1 MNMRAL
7 SSIVTLLATP
17 VSKAWNPINY
27 AFDPRIHNFGN
38 HGFPGKVHAKL
49 APAFTKMIDN
59 TVYRGVDVRQKIV
72 KRQGADK
79 KILDMGCG
87 TGFST
92 SDIFG
97 SVGIDASQEMI
108 DEAMKQFPEK
118 TFEVGHAEYYE
129 PEKEF
134 DIVTCMFLMHE
145 APSFAR
151 KRIIKNAIDIAKEKV
166 VIVDIAPEYVPSKLM
181 AVGEPYINEYLENIR
196 SDLSEFYEEVIVP
209 GHVHAWF
216 YEKPDVNEKELYL
229 ETSEMKVKRRKTMRK
244 KYKNYNKAYDRRAK
258 IDDAKE
264 KDADDDVRYYKSLDH
279 DTLILADY

>member
-7 SSIVTLLATP
+7 SSIVTLFATP
-17 VSKAWNPINY
+17 VTKAWNPINY

-38 HGFPGKVHAKL
+38 HGVLGKVHAKL

-59 TVYRGVDVRQKIV
+59 TVYSGVDIRQKIV
-72 KRQGADK
+72 NQQGTRQ
-79 KILDMGCG
+79 ILDLGCG

-97 SVGIDASQEMI
+97 SVGVDASEEMI
-108 DEAMKQFPEK
+108 NEAMKQFPGK
-118 TFEVGHAEYYE
+118 VFEVGHAEYYE

-151 KRIIKNAIDIAKEKV
+151 KRIINNAIKIAKEKV
-166 VIVDIAPEYVPSKLM
+166 VIVDIAPEYVPKLM
-181 AVGEPYINEYLENIR
+181 KLGEPYIDDYLKNIR
-196 SDLSEFYEEVIVP
+196 KDLPNFYEEVIIP

-216 YEKPDVNEKELYL
+216 YDKPNAKENDT
-229 ETSEMKVKRRKTMRK
+229 EPEIAEMKVKRRKITRK
-244 KYKNYNKAYDRRAK
+244 KYKNYNQAYDRRAK
-258 IDDAKE
+258 IDEAKE
-264 KDADDDVRYYKSLDH
+264 KDADDEVRYYKNHDH